1 MSKKKKRKNK
11 NANSPKNTRNELKDK
26 EFNYNN
32 DTNKNSDNNLAENL
46 IQVNSDTIESNTL
59 EESVQPKNDSNPATP
74 DIPQKNK
81 HLNIKKAI
89 IIGSL
94 AVLVL
99 GSGAILCYN
108 TSKLQDKS
116 YSGIYLENQPVSK
129 LNEEELQKKID
140 SILSD
145 KIENTKLHLQI
156 EDETISPTLAEVG
169 VSYNIDEITND
180 ILVFNKS
187 GNIFIDTIKRISLLI
202 NNYDYIPKPIIDE
215 ETLLSY
221 INNINDKYSIEAKNA
236 MVTITNST
244 ISTQPETYGKKVDI
258 DKLQKDIINVINQ
271 DSINSNI
278 EVSFVT
284 TTPVLT
290 EEVAKNMEILGTY
303 KTPLVSTNKD
313 RTSNIKLFLSK
324 LNMTILAPD
333 EEFSCN
339 KRAGSRE
346 RSDGY
351 KAAPGYVNGE
361 VVPIVA
367 GGICQGTTTIYNA
380 LLYADLEITER
391 HPHSMPVTY
400 ASNGRDAAIAGN
412 YKDLRF
418 KNNTNNP
425 IILNTYVTNDGYVVA
440 TIWGIKEEDNKKI
453 EISVNHINSKAADAY
468 KKTYINGELIKTE
481 LLSRD
486 RYK

>member
-1 MSKKKKRKNK
+1 MSKKKKRTNK
-11 NANSPKNTRNELKDK
+11 NASSPKNTRNELNNKK
-26 EFNYNN
+26 SNCN
-32 DTNKNSDNNLAENL
+32 DTNKSSNNNLAEDSNKVNL
-46 IQVNSDTIESNTL
+46 DTIETTTQ
-59 EESVQPKNDSNPATP
+59 EEELSSPKNDLNSNIP
-74 DIPQKNK
+74 DISPRNK
-81 HLNIKKAI
+81 KMKIKKAI
-89 IIGSL
+89 VIGSL

-99 GSGAILCYN
+99 GSGSILCYN
-108 TSKLQDKS
+108 TSKLENKS
-116 YSGIYLENQPVSK
+116 YPGIYLENQPISK
-129 LNEEELQKKID
+129 LNEEELKSKID
-140 SILSD
+140 YILSD
-145 KIENTKLHLQI
+145 KIENTNLCLQLG
-156 EDETISPTLAEVG
+156 DETISPTLAELG

-187 GNIFIDTIKRISLLI
+187 GNIFIDTLKRIALMI
-202 NNYDYIPKPIIDE
+202 NNYDYIPKPLIDE
-215 ETLLSY
+215 ETLSTY
-221 INNINDKYSIEAKNA
+221 IDDINDKYSIEATNA
-236 MVTITNST
+236 IVTITNST
-244 ISTQPETYGKKVDI
+244 ISTQPETYGKEVDTN
-258 DKLQKDIINVINQ
+258 KLKKDIINAINQ
-271 DSINSNI
+271 DSINSSI
-278 EVSFVT
+278 DISFVT
-284 TTPVLT
+284 TTPILT
-290 EEVAKNMEILGTY
+290 EEVANKMEILGTY
-303 KTPLVSTNKD
+303 KTPIVTANKD

-324 LNMTILAPD
+324 LDMTILAPD

-339 KRAGSRE
+339 ERAGSRE
-346 RSDGY
+346 RADGY

-412 YKDLRF
+412 HKDLRF

-440 TIWGIKEEDNKKI
+440 TIWGIKEEDNKTI

-468 KKTYINGELIKTE
+468 KKTYIDGELIKTE